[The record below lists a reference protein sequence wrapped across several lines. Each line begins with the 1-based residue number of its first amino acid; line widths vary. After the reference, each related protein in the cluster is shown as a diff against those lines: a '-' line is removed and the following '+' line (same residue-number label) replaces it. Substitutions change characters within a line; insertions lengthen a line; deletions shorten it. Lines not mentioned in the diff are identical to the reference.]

1 MLRSEQAPPASVGVT
16 LWAPIRDFQE
26 VGRWQA
32 WLVLRDSF
40 GQEVLRWRP
49 RTGMNRQL
57 VPGMGMSM
65 LIFDAPTEGQRALVR
80 RATALWVEANWG
92 DGRPPVRYN
101 AASLPRS

>member
-1 MLRSEQAPPASVGVT
+1 MT

-32 WLVLRDSF
+32 WLVLRDGF
-40 GQEVLRWRP
+40 GKEVLRWKP

-57 VPGMGMSM
+57 VPGTGMSI
-65 LIFDAPTEGQRALVR
+65 LIFDSPTEGQRALVQ
-80 RATALWVEANWG
+80 RATALWVEVGWG

-101 AASLPRS
+101 TASLPGF